1 MSMFRAADNA
11 GAHGHLTQ
19 PSPGFGLGLRTAHY
33 ADFLA
38 PPQRVDWLEI
48 LSDNYM
54 VPGGKPLRMLDA
66 IRAHYPMAMHGVAL
80 SIGSVEGPDR
90 AYLQQL
96 KQLVDHVQPLW
107 VSDHLCWTGVHG
119 RQLHDLMPLPYTD
132 EALDVVVR
140 NVRQVQDVLGR
151 RLVLEN
157 VSSYVNFKQ
166 SHMSEW
172 DFVAAVCERADC
184 LLLLDVNNIY
194 VSSVNHGF
202 DAVAY
207 IDRMPAQRV
216 QQMHLAGHA
225 HNGDHIIDTHDQPVS
240 DPVWAL
246 YAHACRRFG
255 HVATM
260 IERDDHIPPLPELI
274 NELDQARR
282 MAAGAWKE
290 AA

>member
-1 MSMFRAADNA
+1 MNMRPT
-11 GAHGHLTQ
+11 AHGRLAQ
-19 PSPGFGLGLRTAHY
+19 PSPGFGLGLRTVHY

-38 PPQRVDWLEI
+38 GPQPVDWLEI
-48 LSDNYM
+48 ISDNYL

-66 IRAHYPMAMHGVAL
+66 IRERYPMAMHGVAL
-80 SIGSVEGPDR
+80 SIGSVNGPDK
-90 AYLQQL
+90 AYLAQLQQL
-96 KQLVDHVQPLW
+96 VDRVQPLW

-119 RQLHDLMPLPYTD
+119 RQLHDLMPLPYTE

-140 NVRQVQDVLGR
+140 NVQQVQDALGR

-157 VSSYVNFKQ
+157 VSSYVHFKQ
-166 SHMSEW
+166 SSMSEW
-172 DFVAAVCERADC
+172 DFVSAVCEQADC

-202 DAVAY
+202 DAIAY
-207 IDRMPAQRV
+207 LNAMPMHRV
-216 QQMHLAGHA
+216 QQIHLAGHS
-225 HNGDHIIDTHDQPVS
+225 HNGDHIIDTHDHPVA

-255 HVATM
+255 PVAAM
-260 IERDDHIPPLPELI
+260 IERDDHIPPLPDLI
-274 NELDQARR
+274 DELDHARAV
-282 MAAGAWKE
+282 AAGAWQE